1 MAMTTH
7 VLIGGTNDGRRLT
20 FQGTSVQVTVLEAQV
35 PGGTCWGAVE
45 SDRPVRTEIY
55 RLAIIGTGPRD
66 DVVLCLHESLNVHD
80 GLLRLLD
87 GYQRETEN

>member
-20 FQGTSVQVTVLEAQV
+20 FHGTALQVAVLDSVLGEPVTDSPE
-35 PGGTCWGAVE
+35 T
-45 SDRPVRTEIY
+45 RPLRIEYY
-55 RLAIIGTGPRD
+55 RLETIGTGGREG
-66 DVVLCLHESLNVHD
+66 VALCLHTSLSVHD

-87 GYQRETEN
+87 GYNPKPEA

>member
-20 FQGTSVQVTVLEAQV
+20 FHGVTVQVAVLDPIPAAPSYAREMDAPLRTETYRLEAV
-35 PGGTCWGAVE
+35 GT
-45 SDRPVRTEIY
+45 
-55 RLAIIGTGPRD
+55 TGRNS
-66 DVVLCLHESLNVHD
+66 VVLCLHESLGVHA

-87 GYQRETEN
+87 GYNPAAEA